1 MKPVKCRTTRSAF
14 GSRLEAAA
22 IAVRV
27 RKGAQ
32 ALNCPYCGWWH
43 VVGYNSLIERPSRP
57 RPRR

>member
-1 MKPVKCRTTRSAF
+1 MKGVKCSTTRPAF
-14 GSRLEAAA
+14 ESRLEAAA

-43 VVGYNSLIERPSRP
+43 VVGYGSSIERPSP
-57 RPRR
+57 PRRRR